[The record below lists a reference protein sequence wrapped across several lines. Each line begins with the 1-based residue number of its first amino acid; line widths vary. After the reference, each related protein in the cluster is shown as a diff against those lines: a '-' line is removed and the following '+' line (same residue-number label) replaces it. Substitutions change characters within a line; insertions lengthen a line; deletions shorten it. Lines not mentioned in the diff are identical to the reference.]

1 MTSRTIL
8 RCQVVLILSL
18 LHATTAFHTESS
30 LQRPGKAVFRST
42 AISRN
47 PRRVSSPSVRPRGID
62 DFQNVVISTSLRG
75 GGDDTNPPVGRS
87 DNKGSQF
94 AAGIIQYANKNFF
107 LMGMLVAV
115 TMAKAFPALGKNGG
129 ILRPETFIGN
139 YGVAII
145 FLLSG
150 FSLQTSDLA
159 KAITNFKLNG
169 LVNLLLFGFWP
180 YCIGLPLRFVFTN
193 MLPNLIPSG
202 LADGLLVMTTLPTTV
217 NMCIMLTSTSG
228 GNAASAICNAV
239 ISNLAGILLTPLLL
253 LKFFGASIEL
263 PFGKMV
269 LKLCQKVLLPVT
281 IGQLLRISHRAKS
294 FHKSHSKKFKR
305 LQETVLLGIVWNAF
319 CNAFTEGLGIQLKH
333 SLVLLTLLPVL
344 HLAALAAT
352 FKFFSL
358 SILGFTKGE
367 TIAAMF
373 CSSQKTLAFG
383 LPLINTIFQGN
394 PNLALFCAPLM
405 FIHPLQMAIGSFLL
419 PTIQK
424 YMEQD
429 NKDSKRQTVTKCKRF
444 ESWFWI

>member
-1 MTSRTIL
+1 MMIRSTRRQCQLMIL
-8 RCQVVLILSL
+8 LSVSYAVGAFYTESL
-18 LHATTAFHTESS
+18 LRPALSRDPKQGIRQPLVRSREQANGIRQDLLLETSSS
-30 LQRPGKAVFRST
+30 LRAGAANEEAASVSNNGGTTNK
-42 AISRN
+42 ISR
-47 PRRVSSPSVRPRGID
+47 
-62 DFQNVVISTSLRG
+62 L
-75 GGDDTNPPVGRS
+75 
-87 DNKGSQF
+87 
-94 AAGIIQYANKNFF
+94 AAQIFQYADKNYF
-107 LMGMLVAV
+107 LVGMLVAV

-129 ILRPETFIGN
+129 ILRPEILIGN
-139 YGVAII
+139 YGVSII

-159 KAITNFKLNG
+159 KAISNVKLNG
-169 LVNLLLFGFWP
+169 LVNLLLFGVWP
-180 YCIGLPLRFVFTN
+180 FCIGLPLRYVFTKV
-193 MLPNLIPSG
+193 LPNLIPSG

-253 LKFFGASIEL
+253 LKFFGATIKL
-263 PFGKMV
+263 PFAKMV

-281 IGQLLRISHRAKS
+281 IGQLLRTSGGAKS
-294 FHKSHSKKFKR
+294 FYNTHSKKFKR

-319 CNAFTEGLGIQLKH
+319 CNAFSDGLGIQFSH
-333 SLVLLTLLPVL
+333 SLVLLGVLPIL
-344 HLAALAAT
+344 HLAVLAST

-358 SILGFTKGE
+358 KYFGFTKGE

-394 PNLALFCAPLM
+394 PNLALYCAPLM

-419 PTIQK
+419 PTVQK
-424 YMEQD
+424 YIEGD
-429 NKDSKRQTVTKCKRF
+429 K
-444 ESWFWI
+444 

>member
-1 MTSRTIL
+1 MTIL
-8 RCQVVLILSL
+8 RSARLCQLLLIASVLCYSAVGIG
-18 LHATTAFHTESS
+18 AFHTES
-30 LQRPGKAVFRST
+30 LLRPEKPILGSST
-42 AISRN
+42 ARSRN
-47 PRRVSSPSVRPRGID
+47 PSPRKIRPFARSREASSGIP
-62 DFQNVVISTSLRG
+62 QWLEKSSSLRAGAESESVVPSNG
-75 GGDDTNPPVGRS
+75 GNR
-87 DNKGSQF
+87 NKISQI
-94 AAGIIQYANKNFF
+94 AAQINQYVDKNYF
-107 LMGMLVAV
+107 LMGMFVAV

-129 ILRPETFIGN
+129 ILRPEVFVGN

-169 LVNLLLFGFWP
+169 LVNLLLFVFWP
-180 YCIGLPLRFVFTN
+180 YCIGLPLRYVFTN
-193 MLPNLIPSG
+193 LLPNLIPSG

-217 NMCIMLTSTSG
+217 NMCIMLTSTVG
-228 GNAASAICNAV
+228 GNAATAICNAV

-253 LKFFGASIEL
+253 LNFFGASIQL

-281 IGQLLRISHRAKS
+281 IGQLLRTSGQAKS
-294 FHKSHSKKFKR
+294 FYKAHSKKFKR

-319 CNAFTEGLGIQLKH
+319 CNAFSDGLGIQLKH
-333 SLVLLTLLPVL
+333 TLVLLALLPTL
-344 HLAALAAT
+344 HLAALAAS

-358 SILGFTKGE
+358 ELFGFTKGE

-429 NKDSKRQTVTKCKRF
+429 NTDATKKA
-444 ESWFWI
+444 

>member
-1 MTSRTIL
+1 
-8 RCQVVLILSL
+8 
-18 LHATTAFHTESS
+18 
-30 LQRPGKAVFRST
+30 
-42 AISRN
+42 
-47 PRRVSSPSVRPRGID
+47 
-62 DFQNVVISTSLRG
+62 
-75 GGDDTNPPVGRS
+75 
-87 DNKGSQF
+87 
-94 AAGIIQYANKNFF
+94 
-107 LMGMLVAV
+107 MGMLVAV
-115 TMAKAFPALGKNGG
+115 TMAKVFPSLGKNGG
-129 ILRPETFIGN
+129 ILRPEVFIGN

-159 KAITNFKLNG
+159 KAISNFKLNG

-180 YCIGLPLRFVFTN
+180 YCIGIPLRHIFTVV
-193 MLPNLIPSG
+193 LPNLIPSG

-217 NMCIMLTSTSG
+217 NMCIMLTSASG

-253 LKFFGASIEL
+253 LKFFGASIKL

-281 IGQLLRISHRAKS
+281 IGQLLRTSDGAKS
-294 FHKSHSKKFKR
+294 FYKTHSKKFKR

-319 CNAFTEGLGIQLKH
+319 CNAFSDGLGIQLKH
-333 SLVLLTLLPVL
+333 SLVLLALLPTL
-344 HLAALAAT
+344 HLMALAAS

-358 SILGFTKGE
+358 SYFGFTREE

-405 FIHPLQMAIGSFLL
+405 FIHPLQMTIGSFLL

-424 YMEQD
+424 YIEQ
-429 NKDSKRQTVTKCKRF
+429 
-444 ESWFWI
+444 ESTDAKNAA

>member
-1 MTSRTIL
+1 MDG
-8 RCQVVLILSL
+8 
-18 LHATTAFHTESS
+18 
-30 LQRPGKAVFRST
+30 GKKA
-42 AISRN
+42 
-47 PRRVSSPSVRPRGID
+47 
-62 DFQNVVISTSLRG
+62 
-75 GGDDTNPPVGRS
+75 
-87 DNKGSQF
+87 SQLVQH
-94 AAGIIQYANKNFF
+94 IIQCADKNYF

-115 TMAKAFPALGKNGG
+115 TMAKAFPALGRNGG
-129 ILRPETFIGN
+129 ILRPEVFIGN

-159 KAITNFKLNG
+159 KAISNFKLNG

-180 YCIGLPLRFVFTN
+180 YCIGLPLRYIFQKV
-193 MLPNLIPSG
+193 LPNLIPSG

-239 ISNLAGILLTPLLL
+239 ISNLAGILFTPLLL
-253 LKFFGASIEL
+253 LRFFGASIHL

-281 IGQLLRISHRAKS
+281 IGQLLRTSDQAKS

-319 CNAFTEGLGIQLKH
+319 CNAFSNGLGIQLKH
-333 SLVLLTLLPVL
+333 SLVLLALLPTL
-344 HLAALAAT
+344 HLAALAAS

-358 SILGFTKGE
+358 KIFGFTKGE
-367 TIAAMF
+367 TVAAMF

-383 LPLINTIFQGN
+383 LPLINTIFQDN

-419 PTIQK
+419 PTIQRYIEEDDIEAK
-424 YMEQD
+424 G
-429 NKDSKRQTVTKCKRF
+429 
-444 ESWFWI
+444 